1 MDSVYNFTTS
11 SPIKSLSSQ
20 FGEKDV
26 VGGYVKGLTEVHI
39 PVALPLSPDT
49 VISVISMIM
58 ESHRVSQAGSALR
71 EVMLVA

>member
-20 FGEKDV
+20 FGEKDI
-26 VGGYVKGLTEVHI
+26 VGGYVKGLTEVHT

-71 EVMLVA
+71 GAMLVA